1 VDSQHTAERLDS
13 GVGSLVRPE
22 QKPTD
27 ETLANRMRK
36 TRRSKSWTQQK
47 LADLAHTTQ
56 AVIQKIENGKSLRPR
71 NIVALAKALEVD
83 PSWLMFGASET
94 ESISPEAVA
103 VAKAWSELPEPQRSS
118 VKDQVMRLSRSF

>member
-1 VDSQHTAERLDS
+1 MDNQNTVERLDS
-13 GVGSLVRPE
+13 GVGSLAHPE
-22 QKPTD
+22 QTPTV
-27 ETLANRMRK
+27 ETLANRVRK

-83 PSWLMFGASET
+83 PSWLMFGASGT
-94 ESISPEAVA
+94 ESLPLEAIA

-118 VKDQVMRLSRSF
+118 VKDQVMRLLRSP